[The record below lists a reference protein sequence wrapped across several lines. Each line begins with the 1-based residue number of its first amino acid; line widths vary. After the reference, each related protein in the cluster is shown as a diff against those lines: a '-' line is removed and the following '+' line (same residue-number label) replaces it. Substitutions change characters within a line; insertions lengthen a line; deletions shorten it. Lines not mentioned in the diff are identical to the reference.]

1 VLADTVLG
9 WPGTYRLMGVLFAL
23 LIAVT
28 LWAPRLDGHEAPKTN
43 VARELRGFAA
53 MLAAGVLC
61 WMVLRALP
69 WDAITTGRIGRLMI
83 DTVIIVAA
91 LVCAIVAA
99 RRVGFPSF
107 VEPWDAFFSRER
119 ALALLALIVLYKLG
133 DAFAGAL
140 STTFLIRGAG
150 FSAAEVGAVNKM
162 LGLAATILGAL
173 AGGAWLAKRP
183 LASTLM
189 LFGVLQA
196 VSNLGYWLVSVLPRD
211 LWIMASAV
219 ALENL
224 CGGLG
229 TAAFVAFLMA
239 LTDRRFSAAQYA
251 LLSALSAVGRIYVG
265 PLSALL
271 VEALG
276 WPTFFLLTVL
286 AALPGLALLWVLR
299 PVISRL

>member
-1 VLADTVLG
+1 
-9 WPGTYRLMGVLFAL
+9 
-23 LIAVT
+23 
-28 LWAPRLDGHEAPKTN
+28 
-43 VARELRGFAA
+43 
-53 MLAAGVLC
+53 
-61 WMVLRALP
+61 
-69 WDAITTGRIGRLMI
+69 
-83 DTVIIVAA
+83 
-91 LVCAIVAA
+91 
-99 RRVGFPSF
+99 
-107 VEPWDAFFSRER
+107 
-119 ALALLALIVLYKLG
+119 
-133 DAFAGAL
+133 
-140 STTFLIRGAG
+140 
-150 FSAAEVGAVNKM
+150 
-162 LGLAATILGAL
+162 
-173 AGGAWLAKRP
+173 
-183 LASTLM
+183 M

-276 WPTFFLLTVL
+276 WPIFFLLTVL

>member
-1 VLADTVLG
+1 
-9 WPGTYRLMGVLFAL
+9 
-23 LIAVT
+23 
-28 LWAPRLDGHEAPKTN
+28 
-43 VARELRGFAA
+43 
-53 MLAAGVLC
+53 
-61 WMVLRALP
+61 
-69 WDAITTGRIGRLMI
+69 
-83 DTVIIVAA
+83 
-91 LVCAIVAA
+91 
-99 RRVGFPSF
+99 
-107 VEPWDAFFSRER
+107 
-119 ALALLALIVLYKLG
+119 
-133 DAFAGAL
+133 
-140 STTFLIRGAG
+140 
-150 FSAAEVGAVNKM
+150 
-162 LGLAATILGAL
+162 
-173 AGGAWLAKRP
+173 
-183 LASTLM
+183 M

-299 PVISRL
+299 SVISRL